1 MIELELANCIYII
14 CLQKKDR
21 FCLLERHFVTR
32 LMSAYFVMFV
42 ILYNVDK
49 LTFSHIYVN
58 NSDFLYS
65 IEKADLQL
73 ARFECI

>member
-1 MIELELANCIYII
+1 
-14 CLQKKDR
+14 
-21 FCLLERHFVTR
+21 
-32 LMSAYFVMFV
+32 MSAYFVMFV

-65 IEKADLQL
+65 IEKADL
-73 ARFECI
+73 